1 MGLDGC
7 CYHGDLAM
15 FASQKGMLE
24 ETEIFKFGG
33 GKGLFGWRSGK
44 VGGWKISGR
53 IKNVV
58 YIN

>member
-7 CYHGDLAM
+7 YYHGDLAM
-15 FASQKGMLE
+15 FASQKGVLE

-44 VGGWKISGR
+44 VRGCKISGR
-53 IKNVV
+53 IKN
-58 YIN
+58 I

>member
-1 MGLDGC
+1 MGLDGS
-7 CYHGDLAM
+7 CYYGDLAM
-15 FASQKGMLE
+15 FASQKGVLE
-24 ETEIFKFGG
+24 EIEIFKFGG

-44 VGGWKISGR
+44 VGEWKISGR